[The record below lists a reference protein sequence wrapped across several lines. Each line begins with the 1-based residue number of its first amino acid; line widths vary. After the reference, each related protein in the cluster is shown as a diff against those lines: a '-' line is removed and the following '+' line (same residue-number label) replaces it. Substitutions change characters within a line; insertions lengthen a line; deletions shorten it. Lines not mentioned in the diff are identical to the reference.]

1 MYTLYSSWCIT
12 NFKLLSIAYAK
23 IYLLLCMYQLIHNA
37 WGGGRGGGGERGL
50 GGGALTPTRAEMLIV
65 PSRG

>member
-1 MYTLYSSWCIT
+1 MY
-12 NFKLLSIAYAK
+12 NKLQIVINCVCENLFIVVHVSANTQR
-23 IYLLLCMYQLIHNA
+23 L
-37 WGGGRGGGGERGL
+37 GRRKGGGGERGL